1 VDQPAEL
8 LILRA
13 GKQIKRQV
21 NIGELPAEDTISLSG
36 DFSQPQLTKNR
47 LGMAVSELTQEQRK
61 ELDLTAAKGVIVES
75 VTGQAAREAGIQQG
89 DVILMLN
96 NQEITS
102 VAQFNQL
109 VQGLPAG
116 KTVAVLVHRATGP
129 IFLALRTPAE

>member
-1 VDQPAEL
+1 
-8 LILRA
+8 
-13 GKQIKRQV
+13 
-21 NIGELPAEDTISLSG
+21 
-36 DFSQPQLTKNR
+36 
-47 LGMAVSELTQEQRK
+47 MAVSELTQEQRK